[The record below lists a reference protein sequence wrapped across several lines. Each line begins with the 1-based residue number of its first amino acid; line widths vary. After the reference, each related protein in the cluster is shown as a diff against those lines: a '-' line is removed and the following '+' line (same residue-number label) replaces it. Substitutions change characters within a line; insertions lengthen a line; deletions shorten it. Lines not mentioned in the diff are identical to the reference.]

1 MSEGAQEVQEAQEQP
16 VPTQTKIIKVYGEPI
31 EVQYKTKKNDDGVE
45 VLLMDQGGDR
55 IALNPSQEILAT
67 QLFLHEY
74 IEAVHPKDPSG
85 GDAWLEGILNEIILK
100 GCRDDPSVDLSKG
113 CINFAAYLMR
123 HAMQLRLNA
132 TKLPFVPKDRMGSKN
147 EIDKKTKEAAQRKT
161 DLATG
166 KAYGAITMTITIK
179 LTDLESSNNN
189 LLGSTDCTNVEE
201 FAKIPDSKIQELINK
216 DDIWEALLMIVKQH
230 RGKTCASANLLTESL
245 NYDDNMTALLNPG
258 NYFFDQYQRMHEIQK
273 AMTALNNGVTL

>member
-1 MSEGAQEVQEAQEQP
+1 MAEETQEQQEQEQQEQP
-16 VPTQTKIIKVYGEPI
+16 VPEQTKIIKVYGEPI
-31 EVQYKTKKNDDGVE
+31 EVKYKTKKNDDGVE
-45 VLLMDQGGDR
+45 VLLMDRGDGDR

-132 TKLPFVPKDRMGSKN
+132 TKLPFVPKDRIGSKN

-161 DLATG
+161 DLETG
-166 KAYGAITMTITIK
+166 KAYGTITMTITIK
-179 LTDLESSNNN
+179 LSDLFGPSGCS
-189 LLGSTDCTNVEE
+189 NVEE
-201 FAKIPDSKIQELINK
+201 FAKIPDSEIQELINK

-230 RGKTCASANLLTESL
+230 RGKTCESANLLTESL

-258 NYFFDQYQRMHEIQK
+258 NYFFDQYERMHEIQK
-273 AMTALNNGVTL
+273 AMTALNNGVAV